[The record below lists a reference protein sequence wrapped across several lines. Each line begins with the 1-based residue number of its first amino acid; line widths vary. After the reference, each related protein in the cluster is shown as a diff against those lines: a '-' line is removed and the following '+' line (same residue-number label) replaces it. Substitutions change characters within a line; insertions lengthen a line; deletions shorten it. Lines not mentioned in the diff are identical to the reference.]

1 IVARSTAAPFQVM
14 VPSKSTPSSTVSG
27 ITVGGVELGAG
38 MSSFTAW
45 VWIGK
50 VMMRSVRRTSITSI
64 SGVVFISTI
73 TSPSAVLVLIAMAD
87 YLNSYW
93 LPGHGVR

>member
-1 IVARSTAAPFQVM
+1 MVARSTATEFQVT
-14 VPSKSTPSSTVSG
+14 VPSKSTPSSTVG
-27 ITVGGVELGAG
+27 GMKVGGVGFAWG

-45 VWIGK
+45 VWIGR
-50 VMMRSVRRTSITSI
+50 VMMRRVSRTNITSI

-93 LPGHGVR
+93 LPEHAVR